1 MDDYQDIIYTKEG
14 GVAKVS
20 INRPRVLN
28 AFRPLTIDEMRD
40 AFQDAWNDIQVG
52 VVVLTGENG
61 NFCTGGDVKTRG
73 EGGYQDEGGGVRLQ
87 VTHLHRLIREIPKPV
102 IAMVDGYAIGGGHV
116 LHVLCDLTIASDRA
130 VFGQIGPK
138 FGSFDAGFGAIYL
151 ARIVGE
157 KKAREIWYLC
167 RRYPAQEALQ
177 MGLVNAVVPQS
188 ELESTVMEWSREAVG
203 EESHRTEV
211 PQARLQCGHRPRLR
225 HTEPGPRRYR
235 PLLHHGRMQ
244 GRQQRLFG
252 EARSRLQ
259 QLSPSSLVG
268 IKKWCKE
275 LRRPFLYGASWMP
288 GTEHRAPSPCPHP

>member
-40 AFQDAWNDIQVG
+40 AFQDAWNDTQVG

-167 RRYPAQEALQ
+167 RRYPAEEALN

-188 ELESTVMEWSREAVG
+188 ELESTVMEWSRELLEKSPMA
-203 EESHRTEV
+203 
-211 PQARLQCGHRPRLR
+211 LR
-225 HTEPGPRRYR
+225 F
-235 PLLHHGRMQ
+235 LKHG
-244 GRQQRLFG
+244 FN
-252 EARSRLQ
+252 ADTDH
-259 QLSPSSLVG
+259 VYG
-268 IKKWCKE
+268 IQNLAHGATALYYTTDECRE
-275 LRRPFLYGASWMP
+275 GSNAFL
-288 GTEHRAPSPCPHP
+288 EKRAPDFDRFRHHPW

>member
-40 AFQDAWNDIQVG
+40 AFQDAWNDTQVG

-167 RRYPAQEALQ
+167 RRYQAEEALQ

-188 ELESTVMEWSREAVG
+188 ELESTVMEWSRELLEKSPMA
-203 EESHRTEV
+203 
-211 PQARLQCGHRPRLR
+211 LR
-225 HTEPGPRRYR
+225 F
-235 PLLHHGRMQ
+235 LKHG
-244 GRQQRLFG
+244 FN
-252 EARSRLQ
+252 ADTDH
-259 QLSPSSLVG
+259 VYG
-268 IKKWCKE
+268 IQNLAHGATALYYTTDECRE
-275 LRRPFLYGASWMP
+275 GSNAFL
-288 GTEHRAPSPCPHP
+288 EKRAPDFDRFRHHPW